1 METTAELKDVELQDS
16 YGATQRL
23 GELWR
28 DQPVAVVW
36 LRHYG

>member
-1 METTAELKDVELQDS
+1 METTAELGDVELQDS
-16 YGATQRL
+16 YGETQRL

>member
-1 METTAELKDVELQDS
+1 METTAELRDVQLQDS
-16 YGATQRL
+16 YGNTQRL

-28 DQPVAVVW
+28 DRAVAVVW